1 MLLRSLLNLVL
12 CCVLSI
18 GEKDEELNQRG
29 E

>member
-12 CCVLSI
+12 CSVLSI
-18 GEKDEELNQRG
+18 GEKDEELNRRG